1 MSTLLNPYIAG
12 APVVEPSMFFGRHDV
27 FQWIEHSLEGKYV
40 NHILVIHG
48 QRRVGKTSVLK
59 QIPNYL
65 PKSYIQVFFDLQGRT
80 STTLDRF
87 LWWLAREISR
97 VLKQEH
103 GLVVPVPER
112 EAFTSDPEILLT
124 QFLPALQPLLGER
137 KLLLT
142 FDEFDTLEQTEIRE
156 TLARPLVQYLRRM
169 FELEGLSFIFSIG
182 SSGHK
187 LENMQASYTDFFKT
201 ALYRKISFLDR
212 DDCFQLITHPVSEIL
227 EYEPKARQRIYEVTA
242 GHPYFTQLVCHEL
255 FSLCQ
260 KTGKRSLSAEDVDG
274 ILDDV
279 IERGTV
285 NLKFT
290 WDEASSLEKW
300 VMACL
305 AQAGG
310 SSSLVELQEMLH
322 QQRVRYSDPDLNA
335 ALLHVRDKDILT
347 EENRFVVYLLQ
358 RWLRKNRPLDRVRE
372 ELVEVNPIANRYI
385 EIGEEFRSL
394 GQAVRA
400 IESFRQALAV
410 DPLNLK
416 AQVGI
421 AHVHLEQRDHLAAMQ
436 AFEQALSLDDE
447 DVTARTG
454 LCDTCLA
461 LGDAASQARDWESA
475 RGYYQR
481 ILAVN
486 PEHSE
491 ARQHLVQV
499 YSQQAEIA
507 LKQQQDEPALG
518 FYLEALKITPE
529 DDALQQRCQQLQTL
543 LRDKAIAARLDSS
556 RSEAS
561 AGQWEAAI
569 DRLQA
574 GLQDYPGEPRLQE
587 ALAGILAAQRE
598 AKLAS
603 LRKQADR
610 LAAAEKWAGALEV
623 WQEYLSLEPQDTAQV
638 QDEMQRLEARHSLA
652 EAYVQGQQAL
662 EAKDFSRAANLL
674 KKVILVDENY
684 KDSARLLA
692 QAIEGKRQQKPAVR
706 LPVIRLPELHRRVWK
721 PALLGLAGVLLLA
734 GLAFVGVRY
743 APAWVSSLRSSAT
756 FTPDAMPTKVPTA
769 VPNLNISYL
778 LETQEPAF
786 SDDFTSWNT
795 AWGEPLP
802 GVVDVWSEGG
812 QMVLTPPEGESA
824 ILESAAINAYHFAL
838 QYTLIFDIPQG
849 LQEVD
854 KYAVF
859 MHTFRA
865 YPGTEGYTLYLELNQ
880 AANDQYNWKV
890 VGGANDV
897 TGKTSLLNLGE
908 ANLVTVA
915 YLEDECVIWINHQVL
930 AHFFDQQHNG
940 TINRLSAHTDQG
952 SIKIGIDDLKFWI
965 LQEGNQAAMPTPA
978 PTQQAAQPWVADF
991 ANPILESIA
1000 IADPNF
1006 QDDFSYQRAEWQPQG
1021 DFTLDQG
1028 MAVFSA
1034 ENDTAHPYLGG
1045 SPLQAGA
1052 FALQFDLRVEFPQGE
1067 GQDDIGEGET
1077 MLALDL
1083 AFSADEWYTFYLGF
1097 DDLPGEITARIWSV
1111 YQFPENILV
1120 AHGETLPLDPAGWT
1134 QLKVLFKD
1142 GTWGFYIAGQPLGYV
1157 DGLPATSQ
1165 NIAISAGTKESPF
1178 VMYIDNLQF
1187 WDLENLSSGELPDFL
1202 QGRAPDFSDDFET
1215 LNAEWLVENGESSLE
1230 NGRLLLAMGPDGFA
1244 RMGAAPLAARDFQ
1257 LQYDFQ
1263 VLAQGE
1269 GGATI
1274 SLELRII
1281 EQSKYVFTVSY
1292 QSDVVVNWSF
1302 AAIDQADLRTELSS
1316 GALPGWDSLASHQL
1330 GVLAVGSQ
1338 FWLTL
1343 DGSLLTNLQDSR
1355 LAEGKIALVVKSGMG
1370 PNASFAIDNFSFWN
1384 LDSAWAGDLPAV
1396 VQQAILESPP
1406 DFEDDFSTEK
1416 AEWQAEKIYEWG
1428 PLQWVDGVLQI
1439 PDAPIVTGDVLL
1451 RGTDY
1456 AFQTDLRFR
1465 EVSENLAFVY
1475 ATRLTETGEGIGTE
1489 YLWILDILT
1498 REWSLSVNR
1507 SPAGDQYQTL
1517 LSGQLSRLEAGQWA
1531 NFTVIVYEDTLWI
1544 FWDRELTVHYQGLE
1558 LWGDLNHF
1566 VTGAGLGTYLELDN
1580 WKFWD
1585 LSSSSG
1591 LHIPS
1596 SSTYLLS

>member
-1 MSTLLNPYIAG
+1 MSSLLNPYIAG

-27 FQWIEHSLEGKYV
+27 FQWIEHSLEGKFV

-59 QIPNYL
+59 QIPNTL

-142 FDEFDTLEQTEIRE
+142 FDEFDTLEQPDIRE
-156 TLARPLVQYLRRM
+156 TLARPLILTLRRM
-169 FELEGLSFIFSIG
+169 FELESLSFIFSIG

-212 DDCFQLITHPVSEIL
+212 EDCFQLITRPVSEIL

-290 WDEASSLEKW
+290 WDEAPSLEKW
-300 VMACL
+300 MLACL
-305 AQAGG
+305 AQPP
-310 SSSLVELQEMLH
+310 SSSPLEGGRVLVELQEMLH
-322 QQRVRYSDPDLNA
+322 QQRVRYSDPDFNA
-335 ALLHVRDKDILT
+335 ALIHLRDKDILS
-347 EENRFVVYLLQ
+347 EENRFVIYLLQ

-372 ELVEVNPIANRYI
+372 ELVEVNPIANRYL
-385 EIGEEFRSL
+385 EIGEEYRSL
-394 GQAVRA
+394 GQAGKA
-400 IESFRQALAV
+400 IESFQKALEV

-421 AHVHLEQRDHLAAMQ
+421 AHVHLEKNDHLAAMQ
-436 AFEQALSLDDE
+436 AFEKALGIDDE
-447 DVTARTG
+447 DVTARSG
-454 LCDTCLA
+454 LCDACLA
-461 LGDAASQARDWESA
+461 LGDAASKALDWDGAREHY
-475 RGYYQR
+475 RR

-491 ARQHLVQV
+491 ARQRLAQV
-499 YSQQAEIA
+499 YCQQAEIA
-507 LKQQQDEPALG
+507 LQQQQYKSALG
-518 FYLEALKITPE
+518 FFGEALHVTPE
-529 DDALQQRCQQLQTL
+529 DEALQQRIWQFQML
-543 LRDKAIAARLDSS
+543 LRDKAITALLTESQGEAA
-556 RSEAS
+556 
-561 AGQWEAAI
+561 AGQWPAAI
-569 DRLQA
+569 ERLQG
-574 GLQDYPGEPRLQE
+574 GLQAYPDEPRLQE
-587 ALAGILAAQRE
+587 ALAEVLTAQRQ
-598 AKLAS
+598 AKLVS
-603 LRKQADR
+603 LRMQAEK
-610 LAAAEKWAGALEV
+610 LAAAEQWTPALEA
-623 WQEYLSLEPQDTAQV
+623 WQAYLSFEPPDTDQV
-638 QDEMQRLEARHSLA
+638 AEEMQRLEAQRSLA

-662 EAKDFSRAANLL
+662 EAKDFSRAASLL
-674 KKVILVDENY
+674 KKVVLVDENY
-684 KDSARLLA
+684 KDGARLLA

-706 LPVIRLPELHRRVWK
+706 LPVIHLPKVHRRVWK

-734 GLAFVGVRY
+734 GLAFVGVKL
-743 APAWVSSLRSSAT
+743 ASLVETQNIASLPT
-756 FTPDAMPTKVPTA
+756 PTTPDAMPTQAPTA
-769 VPNLNISYL
+769 GVNPRIAYL
-778 LETQEPAF
+778 IETQEPTF
-786 SDDFTSWNT
+786 SDDFTTWNPV
-795 AWGEPLP
+795 WGEPRP

-812 QMVLTPPEGESA
+812 QMVLTPPEGGNA

-838 QYTLIFDIPQG
+838 QYTLMFDIPQG
-849 LQEVD
+849 LDDPD

-859 MHTFRA
+859 SHSFRA
-865 YPGTEGYTLYLELNQ
+865 YPETGGYELYVELND
-880 AANDQYNWKV
+880 AADNLYNWKLI
-890 VGGANDV
+890 GAPGELSG
-897 TGKTSLLNLGE
+897 TTSLLEQGE

-915 YLEDECVIWINHQVL
+915 YLGDECVIWINHQVL
-930 AHFFDQQHNG
+930 VHFYDQQHNG

-952 SIKIGIDDLKFWI
+952 MLKVIIDDLKFWI

-1000 IADPNF
+1000 LAQPSF
-1006 QDDFSYQRAEWQPQG
+1006 QDDFSYPRAEWQPQG

-1034 ENDTAHPYLGG
+1034 ESDTAQPYLGG

-1083 AFSADEWYTFYLGF
+1083 TFSADEWYTFYLGF
-1097 DDLPGEITARIWSV
+1097 DDLPGEITAHIWSV

-1120 AHGETLPLDPAGWT
+1120 AQGETLPLDPAGWT
-1134 QLKVLFKD
+1134 QVKVLFKD
-1142 GTWGFYIAGQPLGYV
+1142 GTWGFYLAGQPLGYV

-1178 VMYIDNLQF
+1178 VLFIDDLQF
-1187 WDLENLSSGELPDFL
+1187 WDLENLSSGSSVEPLPDFL

-1230 NGRLLLAMGPDGFA
+1230 NGRLLLATGPDGFA

-1263 VLAQGE
+1263 VLAQGD
-1269 GGATI
+1269 GGATM

-1281 EQSKYVFTVSY
+1281 EQSKYVLTVSY
-1292 QSDVVVNWSF
+1292 QSDPVTWSF
-1302 AAIDQADLRTELSS
+1302 AAIDQADLGTELSS
-1316 GALPGWDSLASHQL
+1316 GSLPGWDPLASHQL
-1330 GVLAVGSQ
+1330 GVLAVDSQ

-1355 LAEGKIALVVKSGMG
+1355 LAEGGIALVVKSG
-1370 PNASFAIDNFSFWN
+1370 NDAATVAIDNFSFWN
-1384 LDSAWAGDLPAV
+1384 LDQVPLVSGFGSAEEESFTRAALSSLPA
-1396 VQQAILESPP
+1396 P
-1406 DFEDDFSTEK
+1406 DFTAFGDAPTAWWTGGSSGPNPEYQDGATRFAVPGGLNYMFTLEAIEPAQDF
-1416 AEWQAEKIYEWG
+1416 
-1428 PLQWVDGVLQI
+1428 VLQFDFDPVQVDPNMMI
-1439 PDAPIVTGDVLL
+1439 AVGFRHTGDESYHLRFEPEYNYIILSLSNVPGELARVEHPLSGWSRVLL
-1451 RGTDY
+1451 IVRGDTI
-1456 AFQTDLRFR
+1456 A
-1465 EVSENLAFVY
+1465 VY
-1475 ATRLTETGEGIGTE
+1475 LNGEPQIF
-1489 YLWILDILT
+1489 IRD
-1498 REWSLSVNR
+1498 S
-1507 SPAGDQYQTL
+1507 TL
-1517 LSGQLSRLEAGQWA
+1517 
-1531 NFTVIVYEDTLWI
+1531 
-1544 FWDRELTVHYQGLE
+1544 
-1558 LWGDLNHF
+1558 
-1566 VTGAGLGTYLELDN
+1566 TGAGNIWFQINAPADVSCLFDNLLFWNLD
-1580 WKFWD
+1580 D
-1585 LSSSSG
+1585 
-1591 LHIPS
+1591 IP
-1596 SSTYLLS
+1596 